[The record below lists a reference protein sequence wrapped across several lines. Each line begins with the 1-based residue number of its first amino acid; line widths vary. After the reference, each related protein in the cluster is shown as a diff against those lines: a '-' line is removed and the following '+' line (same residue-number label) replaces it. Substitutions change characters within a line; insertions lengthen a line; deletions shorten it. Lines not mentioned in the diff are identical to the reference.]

1 LVESSIS
8 GSKLL
13 GAEREKEGKEEKG
26 QSTFEKKL
34 ETKPRSNSH
43 LRTSLFRELAVEDD
57 DLLSSRL
64 SSVSARAGLRQRRSI
79 GVDSSSRSEEV
90 RVDLLLSLDVDGSLD
105 VTSGVLVSESA
116 VDDVELGDFRG
127 VLSVDEIVELREGG
141 EKRTSQD
148 ESIARTTRND
158 GTERNSQSKP

>member
-1 LVESSIS
+1 M
-8 GSKLL
+8 
-13 GAEREKEGKEEKG
+13 
-26 QSTFEKKL
+26 
-34 ETKPRSNSH
+34 
-43 LRTSLFRELAVEDD
+43 
-57 DLLSSRL
+57 
-64 SSVSARAGLRQRRSI
+64 
-79 GVDSSSRSEEV
+79 
-90 RVDLLLSLDVDGSLD
+90 DLLLSLDVDGSLD

>member
-1 LVESSIS
+1 
-8 GSKLL
+8 
-13 GAEREKEGKEEKG
+13 
-26 QSTFEKKL
+26 
-34 ETKPRSNSH
+34 
-43 LRTSLFRELAVEDD
+43 
-57 DLLSSRL
+57 
-64 SSVSARAGLRQRRSI
+64 
-79 GVDSSSRSEEV
+79 
-90 RVDLLLSLDVDGSLD
+90 VDLLLSLDVDGSLD